1 MENTHRS
8 SNQRTKRIEKRE
20 IVKGIG
26 TRTGIDETAK
36 TGTMSETGTGGTTS
50 GIGTG
55 TEIAGTEI
63 GTGSEKGGE
72 KGKWTGNVIVRDKG
86 SPTLRNP
93 WKR

>member
-1 MENTHRS
+1 MS
-8 SNQRTKRIEKRE
+8 SQRTKKIEKRE
-20 IVKGIG
+20 TVKGIG
-26 TRTGIDETAK
+26 TKTGIDETAK
-36 TGTMSETGTGGTTS
+36 TGTMSGTETGGTMS

-72 KGKWTGNVIVRDKG
+72 KGKWRGNVIARDKG

>member
-1 MENTHRS
+1 M

-20 IVKGIG
+20 TVKGIG
-26 TRTGIDETAK
+26 TKTGIDETAK
-36 TGTMSETGTGGTTS
+36 TGTMSGTGTGGTTS
-50 GIGTG
+50 GTG

-72 KGKWTGNVIVRDKG
+72 KGKWTGNVIARDKG